1 MRSKFREE
9 ERDKRRREERRDG
22 DGDGGGAVGVGNG
35 PRKLRCGHSTVN
47 CCKLRYSVQSPASP
61 ESCDLLYN
69 HVNVTLTACLFWSE
83 VACRCLHLPI
93 RLVFSGF
100 FLAVQHQTDPTL
112 LQKVA
117 VVEEQAI
124 KFLQLF
130 CLICLLFFFFFCGF
144 SSGSS
149 CSRSRGFLVT
159 MSQDTGLFSIKRP
172 REVCDS
178 HSFWRIT
185 RREGIC

>member
-1 MRSKFREE
+1 MRRKFREE
-9 ERDKRRREERRDG
+9 ERDKRKREERRDG
-22 DGDGGGAVGVGNG
+22 DGDGGGAVGVGDG

-47 CCKLRYSVQSPASP
+47 RCKLRYSVQSPASP
-61 ESCDLLYN
+61 ESCDCLYN
-69 HVNVTLTACLFWSE
+69 HVDVTPPPAVSGLKWHAVVYIFQSVLFFW
-83 VACRCLHLPI
+83 
-93 RLVFSGF
+93 FF
-100 FLAVQHQTDPTL
+100 FLLYSTRQTPRCFGKL
-112 LQKVA
+112 LLLKSR
-117 VVEEQAI
+117 
-124 KFLQLF
+124 LLNF
-130 CLICLLFFFFFCGF
+130 CSYFALSASFFGF

-149 CSRSRGFLVT
+149 CSRGRGFLVT

>member
-9 ERDKRRREERRDG
+9 ERDKRKREERRDG

-69 HVNVTLTACLFWSE
+69 HVNVTLTACRFRSE

-93 RLVFSGF
+93 RLVFLVF
-100 FLAVQHQTDPTL
+100 FLLYSTRQTPRCFRKL
-112 LQKVA
+112 LLLKSR
-117 VVEEQAI
+117 
-124 KFLQLF
+124 LLNF
-130 CLICLLFFFFFCGF
+130 CSSFALSASFFFFFWFFFWFILQPQSRLPCHHV
-144 SSGSS
+144 SGHWVIQYQAPP
-149 CSRSRGFLVT
+149 RG
-159 MSQDTGLFSIKRP
+159 M
-172 REVCDS
+172 
-178 HSFWRIT
+178 
-185 RREGIC
+185 